1 MRKAVPLAVATMM
14 ALSLAL
20 VGCGGGS
27 GRVKPDTN
35 FEVREAITD
44 ALATD
49 RSLDA
54 SARATIASVKAGTL
68 DLQQGLNSFVGQS
81 TTLLDLI
88 GNVTSRPRPTNQYL
102 ASAQVSME
110 DYLRKREFQLEQAM
124 VARSAAEAEAAYA
137 GGQQAIDA
145 ARQQVRDLLLKYDPG
160 LEKSLP

>member
-1 MRKAVPLAVATMM
+1 
-14 ALSLAL
+14 
-20 VGCGGGS
+20 
-27 GRVKPDTN
+27 
-35 FEVREAITD
+35 
-44 ALATD
+44 
-49 RSLDA
+49 
-54 SARATIASVKAGTL
+54 
-68 DLQQGLNSFVGQS
+68 LNSFVGQS

-145 ARQQVRDLLLKYDPG
+145 ARQQVRDLLLTYDPG